1 MYLTHFNNSFVG
13 SILPLQMAKIKG
25 MRKIGSLCVIVFCF
39 TLQSFKTDHAIKKN
53 NPAFVTPNLSEKL
66 NINTKAFVLA
76 IKGYEKL
83 KQLGKI
89 TNQRYLTIADRSM
102 ASSAQRLYIIDME
115 KQVLLMQTFVA
126 HGRNSGLL
134 FAKQF
139 SNLVG
144 SFQSSLGF
152 FITGKPYQGKH
163 GKSLILKGIESGIND
178 NAEQRAIALHGADY
192 ANKGF
197 VNQQGY
203 LGRSLGCPAVPDNQV
218 EAIIKAIQGA
228 SCLFIYAPDK
238 NYLQKSRL
246 IN

>member
-1 MYLTHFNNSFVG
+1 MVKNIWMKKL
-13 SILPLQMAKIKG
+13 L
-25 MRKIGSLCVIVFCF
+25 SLFAIVFCF
-39 TLQSFKTDHAIKKN
+39 TLLSFKPGNPVPKN
-53 NPAFVTPNLSEKL
+53 EREIATVNLSEKL
-66 NINTKAFVLA
+66 NINSKAFILA

-83 KQLGKI
+83 KQLGKLA
-89 TNQRYLTIADRSM
+89 NQRYLTIADMSQ
-102 ASSAQRLYIIDME
+102 ASSDPRLYIIDME
-115 KQVLLMQTFVA
+115 KQELLMQTFVA

-152 FITGKPYQGKH
+152 YITGKPYQGKH
-163 GKSLILKGIESGIND
+163 GKSLILKGVESGIND
-178 NAEQRAIALHGADY
+178 NAEERAIVLHGADY

-203 LGRSLGCPAVPDNQV
+203 LGRSLGCPAVPNHQV

-228 SCLFIYAPDK
+228 SCLFVYAPNS
-238 NYLQKSRL
+238 NYLRDSKM

>member
-1 MYLTHFNNSFVG
+1 MVKNIWMKKL
-13 SILPLQMAKIKG
+13 L
-25 MRKIGSLCVIVFCF
+25 SLFAIVFCF
-39 TLQSFKTDHAIKKN
+39 TLLSFKPGNPVPKN
-53 NPAFVTPNLSEKL
+53 EREIATVNLSEKL
-66 NINTKAFVLA
+66 NINSKEFILA

-83 KQLGKI
+83 KQLGKLA
-89 TNQRYLTIADRSM
+89 NQRYLTIADMSQ
-102 ASSAQRLYIIDME
+102 ASSDPRLYIIDME
-115 KQVLLMQTFVA
+115 KQELLMQTFVA

-152 FITGKPYQGKH
+152 YITGKPYQGKH
-163 GKSLILKGIESGIND
+163 GKSLILKGVETGIND
-178 NAEQRAIALHGADY
+178 NAEERAIVLHGADY

-203 LGRSLGCPAVPDNQV
+203 LGRSLGCPAVPNHQV

-228 SCLFIYAPDK
+228 SCLFVYAP
-238 NYLQKSRL
+238 NSEYLRDSKM
-246 IN
+246 IH

>member
-1 MYLTHFNNSFVG
+1 MVKNIWMKKL
-13 SILPLQMAKIKG
+13 L
-25 MRKIGSLCVIVFCF
+25 SLFAIVFCF
-39 TLQSFKTDHAIKKN
+39 TLQSFKPV
-53 NPAFVTPNLSEKL
+53 NPVPKSEREMATVNLSEKL
-66 NINTKAFVLA
+66 NINSKAFILA

-83 KQLGKI
+83 KQLGKLA
-89 TNQRYLTIADRSM
+89 NQRYLTIADMSQ
-102 ASSAQRLYIIDME
+102 ASSDPRLYIIDME
-115 KQVLLMQTFVA
+115 KQELLMQTFVA

-152 FITGKPYQGKH
+152 YITGKPYQGKH
-163 GKSLILKGIESGIND
+163 GKSLILKGVETGIND
-178 NAEQRAIALHGADY
+178 NAEERAIVLHGADY

-203 LGRSLGCPAVPDNQV
+203 LGRSLGCPAVPNHQV

-228 SCLFIYAPDK
+228 SCLFVYAPNSD
-238 NYLQKSRL
+238 YLRDSKM